1 MARVLISSPDVADEK
16 KTRRRPAGRSSWSP
30 FIDASFL
37 VEQDGI
43 DHDFKHE
50 GGARNQNESTA
61 RRRTRHLF
69 LFSFFFFGR
78 GGGFI
83 DAGHSADDSAA
94 FHWPFR
100 DVTRTRPNG
109 FRSVGDRIVRIARPR
124 FDAVFAVAP
133 MIPICGDR

>member
-1 MARVLISSPDVADEK
+1 MKKKQGGDRQVVRLGLRLLTRLFWWNRTASITTSNTRGVREIKTNRLRVGERVI
-16 KTRRRPAGRSSWSP
+16 
-30 FIDASFL
+30 
-37 VEQDGI
+37 
-43 DHDFKHE
+43 
-50 GGARNQNESTA
+50 
-61 RRRTRHLF
+61 
-69 LFSFFFFGR
+69 FFFFLFFFLGG

-83 DAGHSADDSAA
+83 DAGPSADDSAA

>member
-1 MARVLISSPDVADEK
+1 MKKKQGGDRQVVRLGLRLLTRLFWWNRTASITTSNTRGVREIKTNRLRVGERVI
-16 KTRRRPAGRSSWSP
+16 
-30 FIDASFL
+30 
-37 VEQDGI
+37 
-43 DHDFKHE
+43 
-50 GGARNQNESTA
+50 
-61 RRRTRHLF
+61 
-69 LFSFFFFGR
+69 FFFFLFFFLGG